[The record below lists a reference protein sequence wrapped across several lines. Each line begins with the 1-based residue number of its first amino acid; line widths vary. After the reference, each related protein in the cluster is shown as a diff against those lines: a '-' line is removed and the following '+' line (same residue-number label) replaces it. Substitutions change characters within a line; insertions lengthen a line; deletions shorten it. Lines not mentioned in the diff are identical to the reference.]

1 MILQQPLAFI
11 DVETTGLDNDI
22 AEIIEL
28 GVVIAKFNKENELV
42 VVDQL
47 DVKIHPQHIE
57 TAEPQA
63 LRINGY
69 NEADW
74 LFAVTLEDA
83 MKTFADKTAGAV
95 FVAHNLTFD
104 YGFIERALK
113 KTGIENRMHYHKLD
127 TIAVAFGVLHDQ
139 DDISKFS
146 LKALTEYFG
155 IVNKKAHSAFADAYA
170 TYEVFKKL
178 LKLD

>member
-11 DVETTGLDNDI
+11 DVETTGLDNDT

-28 GVVIAKFNKENELV
+28 GVVIAKLKDNELV
-42 VVDQL
+42 VIDQL
-47 DVKIHPQHIE
+47 DIKIRPQHLE
-57 TAEPQA
+57 TAEPAA

-74 LFAVTLEDA
+74 LFAVELQDA
-83 MKTFADKTAGAV
+83 MKLFAEKTDGAI

-113 KTGIENRMHYHKLD
+113 KTGVENRMHYHKLD
-127 TIAVAFGVLHDQ
+127 TIALAFGKFSDN
-139 DDISKFS
+139 DDMNKYS
-146 LKALTEYFG
+146 LKALTEYYG
-155 IVNKKAHSAFADAYA
+155 IENKKAHSAFADAYA
-170 TYEVFKKL
+170 TYELFKKL
-178 LKLD
+178 LNLK